1 MKRLLSFVLIAAFL
15 FTPAANAAPKKIS
28 VKAMQLVTTVGTPDE
43 VSGVVASGKS
53 LIVYGSKAAKAY
65 ARAVDTTG
73 KELWNI
79 SLDQSLA
86 SIATAAVV
94 DSAGDIWIAG
104 ATPLALGLT
113 PPSPAATP
121 EATPVNPDNASA
133 LPTTTVGNLQAV
145 TLWKVTA
152 AGVLAATTTLPTS
165 SVVFPTAIS
174 VDRNGAS
181 IVGIIGTEKGSA
193 GFFVNSDKAGVFGK
207 LLQIG
212 SMTTTADAVVRHT
225 DGTFTVAGSSSE
237 TLAGK
242 KVAGIT
248 DGVLIKISKAQKI
261 TSVVRSSAAKGKRI
275 WNSATSTLLLGGE
288 VVAGGKTETAITKF
302 SSSFAPT
309 WTYRFASTGP
319 AITVGSTYAVFI
331 STGATPQLNWNPRVA
346 TPLLLTFNAKGAVV
360 AADSGP
366 VGQRELLGAVL
377 SKELGLLVVTSSADT
392 VSIFTLIPR

>member
-1 MKRLLSFVLIAAFL
+1 MKRLLSLVLIAAFL
-15 FTPAANAAPKKIS
+15 FTPAVNAAPKKIS
-28 VKAMQLVTTVGTPDE
+28 VKPMQLVTTVGTPDE
-43 VSGVVASGKS
+43 VSGVVVSGKS
-53 LIVYGSKAAKAY
+53 LIVYGSKASKAY
-65 ARAVDTTG
+65 ARAVDMTG
-73 KELWNI
+73 KELWNL
-79 SLDQSLA
+79 SLDQSPA
-86 SIATAAVV
+86 SIATAAAV

-121 EATPVNPDNASA
+121 VNPDNAA
-133 LPTTTVGNLQAV
+133 ATPTTAVGNLQAV
-145 TLWKVTA
+145 TIWKLTA
-152 AGVLAATTTLPTS
+152 AGVLASTNTLPTS

-212 SMTTTADAVVRHT
+212 SVSTTTDAVVRHT
-225 DGTFTVAGSSSE
+225 DGSFTVAGSSSE

-242 KVAGIT
+242 KVAGVT
-248 DGVLIKISKAQKI
+248 DGVLIKISKALKI
-261 TSVVRSSAAKGKRI
+261 TSVIRSSAVKGKRI

-302 SSSFAPT
+302 SSSFTPT

-319 AITVGSTYAVFI
+319 AVTVGSTYAAFI
-331 STGATPQLNWNPRVA
+331 STGATPQLNWNPKVA
-346 TPLLLTFNAKGAVV
+346 TPLLLTFDAKGAIT

-366 VGQRELLGAVL
+366 IGQKEVLGAVL

>member
-1 MKRLLSFVLIAAFL
+1 VKRLLSLVLIAAFL
-15 FTPAANAAPKKIS
+15 FTPAANSAPKKIS
-28 VKAMQLVTTVGTPDE
+28 VKPMQLVTTVGTPDE
-43 VSGVVASGKS
+43 VSGVVVSGKS
-53 LIVYGSKAAKAY
+53 LIVYGSKASKAY

-73 KELWNI
+73 KELWNL
-79 SLDQSLA
+79 SLDQSPA
-86 SIATAAVV
+86 SIATAAAV

-121 EATPVNPDNASA
+121 VNPDNAA
-133 LPTTTVGNLQAV
+133 ATPTTTVGNLQAV
-145 TLWKVTA
+145 TIWKLTA
-152 AGVLAATTTLPTS
+152 AGVLASTNTLPTS

-181 IVGIIGTEKGSA
+181 MVGIIGTENGSA

-212 SMTTTADAVVRHT
+212 SVSTTTDAVVRHT
-225 DGTFTVAGSSSE
+225 DGSFTVAGSSSE

-242 KVAGIT
+242 KVAGAT
-248 DGVLIKISKAQKI
+248 DGVLIKISKALKI
-261 TSVVRSSAAKGKRI
+261 TSVIRSSAVKGKRI

-319 AITVGSTYAVFI
+319 AVTVGSTYAAFI
-331 STGATPQLNWNPRVA
+331 STGATPQLNWNPKVA
-346 TPLLLTFNAKGAVV
+346 TPLLLTFDAKGAIT

-366 VGQRELLGAVL
+366 VGQKEVLGAVL

>member
-1 MKRLLSFVLIAAFL
+1 MKRLLSLVLIAAFL
-15 FTPAANAAPKKIS
+15 FTPAVNAAPKKIS
-28 VKAMQLVTTVGTPDE
+28 VKPLQLVTTVGTPDE
-43 VSGVVASGKS
+43 VSGVVVSGKS
-53 LIVYGSKAAKAY
+53 LIVYGSKGSKAY

-73 KELWNI
+73 KELWNL
-79 SLDQSLA
+79 SLDQSPA
-86 SIATAAVV
+86 SIATAAAV

-113 PPSPAATP
+113 PPSPV
-121 EATPVNPDNASA
+121 ATPVNPDNAA
-133 LPTTTVGNLQAV
+133 ATPTTAVGNLQAV
-145 TLWKVTA
+145 TIWKLTA
-152 AGVLAATTTLPTS
+152 AGVLASTNTLPTS

-174 VDRNGAS
+174 VDRNGVS

-212 SMTTTADAVVRHT
+212 SVSTTTDAVVRHT
-225 DGTFTVAGSSSE
+225 DGSFTVAGSSSE

-242 KVAGIT
+242 KVAGVT
-248 DGVLIKISKAQKI
+248 DGVLIKISKALKI
-261 TSVVRSSAAKGKRI
+261 TSVIRSSAVKGKRI

-288 VVAGGKTETAITKF
+288 VVAAGKTETAITKF
-302 SSSFAPT
+302 SSSFTPT

-319 AITVGSTYAVFI
+319 AVTVGSTYAAFI
-331 STGATPQLNWNPRVA
+331 STGATPQLNWNPKVA
-346 TPLLLTFNAKGAVV
+346 TPLLLTFDAKGAVT

-366 VGQRELLGAVL
+366 IGQKEVLGAVL

>member
-1 MKRLLSFVLIAAFL
+1 MKRLLSFVLIATFL
-15 FTPAANAAPKKIS
+15 FTPAVNAAPKKIS

-53 LIVYGSKAAKAY
+53 LIVYGSKASKAY

-73 KELWNI
+73 KELWNL
-79 SLDQSLA
+79 SLDQSPA
-86 SIATAAVV
+86 SIATAAAV

-113 PPSPAATP
+113 PPSPV
-121 EATPVNPDNASA
+121 ATPVNPDNAA
-133 LPTTTVGNLQAV
+133 ATPTTAVGNLQAV
-145 TLWKVTA
+145 TIWKLTA
-152 AGVLAATTTLPTS
+152 AGVLASTNTFPTS

-212 SMTTTADAVVRHT
+212 SVSTTADAVVRHT
-225 DGTFTVAGSSSE
+225 DGSFTVAGSSSE

-242 KVAGIT
+242 KVAGVT
-248 DGVLIKISKAQKI
+248 DGVLIKISKALKI
-261 TSVVRSSAAKGKRI
+261 TSVIRSSAVKGKRI

-319 AITVGSTYAVFI
+319 AVTVGSTYAAFI
-331 STGATPQLNWNPRVA
+331 STGATPQLNWNPKVA
-346 TPLLLTFNAKGAVV
+346 TPLLLTFDAKGAIT

-366 VGQRELLGAVL
+366 IGQKEVLGAVL